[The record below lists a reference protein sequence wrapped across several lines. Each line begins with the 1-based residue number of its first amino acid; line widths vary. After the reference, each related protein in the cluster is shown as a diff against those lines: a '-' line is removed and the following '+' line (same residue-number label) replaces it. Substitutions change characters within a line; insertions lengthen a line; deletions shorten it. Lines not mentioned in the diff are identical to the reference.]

1 MKLLRFTFRNE
12 AVWMMILSFAPAIAG
27 LLILFAIWLSRSLR

>member
-12 AVWMMILSFAPAIAG
+12 AVWMMILSAG
-27 LLILFAIWLSRSLR
+27 PGLVALLIVLIVFFVRS